1 MNTKILNKYSLEIG
15 TFAFFKKS
23 NVLRYNLPTMECMA
37 LEHAFQWGF
46 TNAYS
51 CNYHLIE
58 QWNIFVSWNF
68 PHVHCPSILS
78 KGGKKK
84 QYSDI
89 NCDSLILPT
98 LRNFTKTESYSIHPF
113 VLGFLAKQNV
123 FLRLNRIVCISAF
136 KIFSCHIILHCLNIG
151 PYILDFLRDCL
162 PSSYRP
168 ISFHSNSFTPL

>member
-1 MNTKILNKYSLEIG
+1 MHFNEVSQTLTHVTTTSLNNGTFLSLEI
-15 TFAFFKKS
+15 F
-23 NVLRYNLPTMECMA
+23 LM
-37 LEHAFQWGF
+37 F
-46 TNAYS
+46 TVHQS
-51 CNYHLIE
+51 
-58 QWNIFVSWNF
+58 F
-68 PHVHCPSILS
+68 P
-78 KGGKKK
+78 KGEKKK

-123 FLRLNRIVCISAF
+123 FLSFNHIVCISAF
-136 KIFSCHIILHCLNIG
+136 KIFSCHVLLHCLNIG
-151 PYILDFLRDCL
+151 PYILNFLRGCL

>member
-1 MNTKILNKYSLEIG
+1 M
-15 TFAFFKKS
+15 
-23 NVLRYNLPTMECMA
+23 
-37 LEHAFQWGF
+37 HGF
-46 TNAYS
+46 RTCISMRFHKCLHS
-51 CNYHLIE
+51 CNYHFIE
-58 QWNIFVSWNF
+58 QWNIFVCWNF

-78 KGGKKK
+78 KGENKK
-84 QYSDI
+84 QYSDV